1 MAKKKLDDDLD
12 LGIEKGAGSKKKL
25 IIVVAAVVLLLV
37 AGGAGW
43 FLFGG
48 SSEGDQPQ
56 EAAAEEPVEES
67 PPIYHS
73 LAPVF
78 VVNLPPGGR
87 AKMLQVGVDV
97 MARKPELIEF
107 LKHNDP
113 MIRNNLLSLFGTQEG
128 DALRSREGKEQL
140 QKAVLE
146 ALNGIV
152 EKQAGPGRVEAVYF
166 TSFVMQ

>member
-140 QKAVLE
+140 QKAVLK